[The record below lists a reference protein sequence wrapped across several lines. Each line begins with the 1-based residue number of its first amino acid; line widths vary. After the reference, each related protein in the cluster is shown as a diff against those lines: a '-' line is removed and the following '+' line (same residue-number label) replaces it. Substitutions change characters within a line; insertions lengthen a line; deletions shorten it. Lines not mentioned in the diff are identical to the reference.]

1 MRCPTTWPPVAG
13 DPGTL
18 TPLSLLCLLDP
29 DGDAGRSGGA
39 ACPRLCCP
47 PCHRHG
53 KQTAR
58 RSHEVGACRQLTG
71 VPQHLHG
78 VFFENNIGK
87 CHEWRQNIP
96 QGTVLP
102 GLICPLA
109 SAARDGA
116 RSSTCMPRVAAS
128 LGIMHSCLCPL
139 PCALWIATLVLVV
152 LMS

>member
-13 DPGTL
+13 DPATL
-18 TPLSLLCLLDP
+18 TPLSLLCLLHP

-47 PCHRHG
+47 RVIGSRHG
-53 KQTAR
+53 KQTAC
-58 RSHEVGACRQLTG
+58 RSHEVGACRQQTG

-78 VFFENNIGK
+78 VFFQNNIGK
-87 CHEWRQNIP
+87 CHERRQNIP
-96 QGTVLP
+96 VLTAAGYSTAGIDLP
-102 GLICPLA
+102 

-128 LGIMHSCLCPL
+128 LGIMPVCPVPCGSPRWYSCHD
-139 PCALWIATLVLVV
+139 
-152 LMS
+152 M